1 MPARRRWLRRL
12 LSVLL
17 AVAFAWLLVEA
28 ASWGYLRLH
37 PPTGPVGRWEFRGT
51 RPAPYC
57 DADYYGSAFLDESM
71 RCVRLRNPPG
81 TRYLVPGDFRGH
93 FINIADG
100 RRRTTDPPASC
111 DQRVLLFGGSTVFNQ
126 EVPDDRTL
134 ASCLQRLLNRRPGP
148 RYRVENVGTP
158 AMIARQQTE
167 RLEQTPLQPGDVVLF
182 YDGAN
187 DVFYPVYNG
196 NPEGYRIGDSSD
208 GGVRKL
214 SGLQAWL
221 YPLCFRLK
229 DCSFAAS
236 LLFHGMDGPRPAN
249 LVDAAT
255 LARHLDT
262 AEKGYRDA
270 LTRARRLAEARGA
283 RFVHLLQPHLFALR
297 SPSAY
302 ERAVMRNELAALP
315 GLDQAF
321 RLGYPRLRQA
331 LSAAAA
337 QGLVSYDL
345 ADALDARRDGEEF
358 YFDFCHVN
366 HAANERLARAIC
378 ERVFGASPGE

>member
-1 MPARRRWLRRL
+1 MTVRRRWLRRL

-51 RPAPYC
+51 RPAPYQ
-57 DADYYGSAFLDESM
+57 DADYYGSDFLGESM

-81 TRYLVPGDFRGH
+81 THYLVPDDFRGR
-93 FINIADG
+93 FINVADG
-100 RRRTTDPPASC
+100 RRRTTDQPASW
-111 DQRVLLFGGSTVFNQ
+111 DHRVLLFGGSTVFNQ

-167 RLEQTPLQPGDVVLF
+167 RLEQTPPQPGDVVLF

-196 NPEGYRIGDSSD
+196 NPEGYRVGDSSD

-229 DCSFAAS
+229 DYSYAAS

-249 LVDAAT
+249 LVDTAT

-270 LTRARRLAEARGA
+270 LTRARRLAETRGA
-283 RFVHLLQPHLFALR
+283 RFAHVLQPHLFSLR

-315 GLDQAF
+315 GLDEAF

-331 LSAAAA
+331 LSTAAAE
-337 QGLVSYDL
+337 GVVSHDL
-345 ADALDARRDGEEF
+345 ADALDARSAGEEF

-366 HAANERLARAIC
+366 HAANERLARALC
-378 ERVFGASPGE
+378 ERVFGKTSGE

>member
-1 MPARRRWLRRL
+1 MIARRRWLRRL
-12 LSVLL
+12 LSVLV

-28 ASWGYLRLH
+28 TSWCCLHFH
-37 PPTGPVGRWEFRGT
+37 PPSGPVGRWEFRGA
-51 RPAPYC
+51 RPAPYR
-57 DADYYGSAFLDESM
+57 DADYYGPDFFDESM

-81 TRYLVPGDFRGH
+81 ARYLVPDDFRGR
-93 FINIADG
+93 FINVTDG
-100 RRRTTDPPASC
+100 RRRTTDQPAAC
-111 DQRVLLFGGSTVFNQ
+111 DHRVLLFGGSTIFNQ
-126 EVPDDRTL
+126 EVPDGHTL
-134 ASCLQRLLNRRPGP
+134 ASCLQRLLNRRPGA

-167 RLEQTPLQPGDVVLF
+167 RLEQTPLQPGDMVVF

-196 NPEGYRIGDSSD
+196 NPEGYRIGDNSD

-229 DCSFAAS
+229 DYSYAAS
-236 LLFHGMDGPRPAN
+236 LLFHGMDGPRPTN
-249 LVDAAT
+249 LVEAAT
-255 LARHLDT
+255 LARHLG
-262 AEKGYRDA
+262 AGEKGYRDA

-283 RFVHLLQPHLFALR
+283 RFVHVLQPHLFSLR

-321 RLGYPRLRQA
+321 KLGYPRLCQA
-331 LSAAAA
+331 LSATAAH
-337 QGLVSYDL
+337 GLVSYDL
-345 ADALDARRDGEEF
+345 ADSLDARSAGEEF

-366 HAANERLARAIC
+366 HAANRRLARVIC
-378 ERVFGASPGE
+378 ERVFGESSGE

>member
-1 MPARRRWLRRL
+1 MTARRRWLRRL
-12 LSVLL
+12 LSVVL

-28 ASWGYLRLH
+28 ASWGYLRFH
-37 PPTGPVGRWEFRGT
+37 PPTGPVGRWEFRGA
-51 RPAPYC
+51 RPAPYR
-57 DADYYGSAFLDESM
+57 DADYFGADFLDESM
-71 RCVRLRNPPG
+71 RCVRLSNPSG
-81 TRYLVPGDFRGH
+81 RRYLVPGDFRGRY
-93 FINIADG
+93 INVADG
-100 RRRTTDPPASC
+100 RRRTTDQPASS

-134 ASCLQRLLNRRPGP
+134 ASCLQRALNRRPGP
-148 RYRVENVGTP
+148 RYRVENLGTP

-167 RLEQTPLQPGDVVLF
+167 RLEQTPLEPGDVVIF

-196 NPEGYRIGDSSD
+196 NPEGYRVGDSSD

-221 YPLCFRLK
+221 YPVCFRLK
-229 DCSFAAS
+229 GFSYAAS

-255 LARHLDT
+255 LARHLDA
-262 AEKGYRDA
+262 AEKGYLDA
-270 LTRARRLAEARGA
+270 LTRARRFAEARGA
-283 RFVHLLQPHLFALR
+283 RFVHILQPHLFSLR

-302 ERAVMRNELAALP
+302 ECAVMRNELAALP
-315 GLDQAF
+315 GLDEAF

-331 LSAAAA
+331 LSTAAA

-345 ADALDARRDGEEF
+345 ADALDARCDGEEF

-378 ERVFGASPGE
+378 ERVFGATPRE